1 MYNRIGV
8 HEAPGL
14 LKEGGGVMNKIQSES
29 LSQKLPAAIKQ
40 QYPAFLNNG
49 FVTVASCSGSRG
61 EGFRTN
67 KKGGEKQ
74 FVSDQKI
81 TKKEKHFVTL
91 IRRMEVK
98 Q

>member
-61 EGFRTN
+61 RGF
-67 KKGGEKQ
+67 
-74 FVSDQKI
+74 SDEQ
-81 TKKEKHFVTL
+81 E
-91 IRRMEVK
+91 RG
-98 Q
+98 